1 MLDAAL
7 LVERGH
13 RLGPNDLAPGRV
25 HRAIG
30 DVVVDHAQGRLDH
43 LAAVVGLGD
52 DAIGAVPLIGG
63 DRDAGPLDRRVMPR
77 QISEHVAAAL
87 RILASDDDP
96 GFVGIRSSPAT
107 FFELAELIT
116 LAQLIACPEREARA
130 DAHAEFAEGE
140 LRVSRQ

>member
-1 MLDAAL
+1 MLSSTTRRGASTISPPL
-7 LVERGH
+7 LVSATTRS
-13 RLGPNDLAPGRV
+13 A
-25 HRAIG
+25 
-30 DVVVDHAQGRLDH
+30 
-43 LAAVVGLGD
+43 
-52 DAIGAVPLIGG
+52 AVPLIGG